1 MSFQLKNVNLVY
13 DIDKEDGTTALRDI
27 NLSLDENGLVGI
39 LGPSGSGKSSLLY
52 MLAGLKCPTSGQ
64 VLYGNLNFSNVNSSE
79 LVSLRRKE
87 FGFIFQQ
94 HFLINYMTV
103 LENTLVPVNL
113 NNRQTR
119 DKAMTLLKRLD
130 VAQHANK
137 YPYQLSGGQRQRVA
151 IVRAL
156 INDPK
161 VIFGDEPTAA
171 LDHESAGEV
180 MALLSDYTE
189 NTMVVIVTHD
199 ESILKNANKIIHI
212 WDGAISGV
220 YTPGKE
226 KEK

>member
-13 DIDKEDGTTALRDI
+13 DIDKGAGMTALQDI
-27 NLSLDENGLVGI
+27 NLSLDDNGLVGI

-52 MLAGLKCPTSGQ
+52 MMAGLKFPTSGQ
-64 VLYGNLNFSNVNSSE
+64 VLYSNLDFSVTNPSV

-103 LENTLVPVNL
+103 LENILVPINL
-113 NNRQTR
+113 NNRSVR
-119 DKAMTLLKRLD
+119 DKAMSLLERLS
-130 VAQHANK
+130 VAQLADK

-180 MALLSDYTE
+180 MALLSEYTE
-189 NTMVVIVTHD
+189 NAMVVIVTHD
-199 ESILKNANKIIHI
+199 ESILKNADRIINI
-212 WDGAISGV
+212 WDGVISRI

-226 KEK
+226 IEQ